1 MTEADVDGMPVCNE
15 LFEGVGTAIVTPF
28 KDGEVDYERYRE
40 LVEWQVESGVK
51 AIVVAGTTG
60 EGSTLTIEER
70 DKLTAITKEICKHAA
85 KVIVGTGTNDT
96 RKTLELS
103 LSAQKA
109 GADGLLIVTPYY
121 NKPTQEGL
129 YAHYKYLSER
139 LSKPIVIYNVPSRTG
154 VNIAPE
160 TVAKLA
166 QDCKNIVAIKE
177 ANPDVNQA
185 DEIYRLTR
193 GMEFYIYSGNDDRAF
208 HMCCAGARGVISVAS
223 NVIPEQMVKM
233 MNSVLNGD
241 LSTARAIHMKHLEL
255 MKVLFIESNPMPVK
269 AALHLMNKIENEFRL
284 PLVPAKSS
292 TVEKL
297 RVVMGELG
305 LLK

>member
-1 MTEADVDGMPVCNE
+1 MVESDMDGMPIGNE
-15 LFEGVGTAIVTPF
+15 FFEGVGTAIVTPF
-28 KDGEVDYERYRE
+28 KDGEVDYESYRK

-70 DKLTAITKEICKHAA
+70 DKLTAITKEVCKYDA

-103 LSAQKA
+103 LSAQNA

-121 NKPTQEGL
+121 NKPTQDGL

-139 LSKPIVIYNVPSRTG
+139 LTKPIVIYNVPSRTG

-166 QDCKNIVAIKE
+166 QDCKNIIAIKE

-185 DEIYRLTR
+185 DEIYRLTQN
-193 GMEFYIYSGNDDRAF
+193 MKFYIYSGNDDRAF
-208 HMCCAGARGVISVAS
+208 HMCCAGASGVISVAS
-223 NVIPEQMVKM
+223 NVIPEQMAKM
-233 MNSVLNGD
+233 MKAVFNRD
-241 LSTARAIHMKHLEL
+241 LAMALDIHMKYLEL
-255 MKVLFIESNPMPVK
+255 MKVLFMESNPVPVK
-269 AALHLMNKIENEFRL
+269 AALYLMKKIENEFRL

-292 TVEKL
+292 TVERL
-297 RVVMGELG
+297 RGVMSELG
-305 LLK
+305 LVR